1 MSDSLSWRPFV
12 VDALREAGASVSESD
27 SLLWVQVPEP
37 VRERL
42 DGPARFAMTFDPER
56 VRQFDAELIAP
67 GSYLL
72 EKILSLAMGRGR
84 WDVAR
89 FEAPE
94 ANWVEEALAGSGL
107 APQVGL
113 RCEVLG
119 MEDQLLLLFS
129 FRTSLVAD
137 EKREEFHMVAVAPSI
152 GAAWRHDSGDS
163 EAGLT
168 PAPDLAPPDLGPA
181 YGLATGILRDTT
193 RESVDRFRATN
204 LQLLEEEVR
213 RIFGYFD
220 QTTAEIRAAD
230 PGGSE
235 DLLRAI
241 RAERDRRLTETLERF
256 DPKAKATLC
265 AIRAIVAPM
274 ARVRLRFSNQ
284 TLGDVTVDA
293 WSRHLNGLT
302 CDFCGGTEGPWS
314 LQDRGVR
321 CGRCPPMRAESVPPR
336 GRPRSDTPR
345 RGTRAARGSGRSPA
359 RSTARPRGASA
370 RRRRP

>member
-119 MEDQLLLLFS
+119 LEDQLLLLFS

-137 EKREEFHMVAVAPSI
+137 EKREGFHLVAVAPSV
-152 GAAWRHDSGDS
+152 GAAWRHESGDS
-163 EAGLT
+163 EAGLM
-168 PAPDLAPPDLGPA
+168 PAPDFVPPDLGTA
-181 YGLATGILRDTT
+181 YGLATRVLRDTT

-204 LQLLEEEVR
+204 LQRLEEEVR

-241 RAERDRRLTETLERF
+241 QAERDRRLTETLERF

-274 ARVRLRFSNQ
+274 ARVRLRFSNH
-284 TLGDVTVDA
+284 TLADVTVDA

-359 RSTARPRGASA
+359 RSTARPRGDSS
-370 RRRRP
+370 RRRGP

>member
-119 MEDQLLLLFS
+119 MEEQLLLLFS

-137 EKREEFHMVAVAPSI
+137 EKREGFHLVAVAPSV
-152 GAAWRHDSGDS
+152 GAAWRHESGDS
-163 EAGLT
+163 ESGLM
-168 PAPDLAPPDLGPA
+168 PAPDLVPPDLGTA
-181 YGLATGILRDTT
+181 YGLATRILRDTT
-193 RESVDRFRATN
+193 RESVDRFRAAN
-204 LQLLEEEVR
+204 LQRLEEEVR

-241 RAERDRRLTETLERF
+241 QAERDRRLTETLERF

-274 ARVRLRFSNQ
+274 ARVRLRFSNH
-284 TLGDVTVDA
+284 TLADVTVDA

-302 CDFCGGTEGPWS
+302 CHFCRGTEGPWS
-314 LQDRGVR
+314 LQDHGVR
-321 CGRCPPMRAESVPPR
+321 CGRCPPMRAESAPPR
-336 GRPRSDTPR
+336 GRPPSDTPR

-359 RSTARPRGASA
+359 RSTARPRGASS
-370 RRRRP
+370 RRRGP